1 MSRSET
7 HNVRELTMSVLKSSI
22 AALLLVAST
31 NAISA
36 ESTFTAEVERVLV
49 DDSRFAGC
57 MVLLTTDPAATLPN
71 CGRYWATLDCLKEF
85 PESTGSI
92 ASNKLAQAQLALVT
106 GRSVTMR
113 VTDTRMANGYCF
125 AERIDVKDVRTSSE

>member
-1 MSRSET
+1 MNS
-7 HNVRELTMSVLKSSI
+7 LKLSI
-22 AALLLVAST
+22 VALLAAAST
-31 NAISA
+31 SAMSA
-36 ESTFTAEVERVLV
+36 ESTFSAEVERVLV

-57 MVLLTTDPAATLPN
+57 MVMLSTDPAATLPN

-85 PESTGSI
+85 PESSGSI

-113 VTDTRMANGYCF
+113 VTDTRIANGYCF

>member
-1 MSRSET
+1 MNS
-7 HNVRELTMSVLKSSI
+7 LKLSI
-22 AALLLVAST
+22 VALLAAAST
-31 NAISA
+31 SAMSA
-36 ESTFTAEVERVLV
+36 ESTFSAEVERVLV

-57 MVLLTTDPAATLPN
+57 MVMLSTDPAATLPN
-71 CGRYWATLDCLKEF
+71 CGRFWATLDCLKEF
-85 PESTGSI
+85 PESSGSI

-113 VTDTRMANGYCF
+113 VTDTRIANGYCF

>member
-1 MSRSET
+1 MGF
-7 HNVRELTMSVLKSSI
+7 VKSSI
-22 AALLLVAST
+22 AALFLVAGTS
-31 NAISA
+31 AMSA

-49 DDSRFAGC
+49 DDSRFEGC

-85 PESTGSI
+85 PESSGSI

>member
-1 MSRSET
+1 MRY
-7 HNVRELTMSVLKSSI
+7 VKSSI
-22 AALLLVAST
+22 AALVMVLST
-31 NAISA
+31 STMSA
-36 ESTFTAEVERVLV
+36 ESTFSAEVQRVLV

-57 MVLLTTDPAATLPN
+57 MVLLSTDPADTLPN
-71 CGRYWATLDCLKEF
+71 CGRYWATLDCLQEF

-125 AERIDVKDVRTSSE
+125 AERIDVKDVRSSSE